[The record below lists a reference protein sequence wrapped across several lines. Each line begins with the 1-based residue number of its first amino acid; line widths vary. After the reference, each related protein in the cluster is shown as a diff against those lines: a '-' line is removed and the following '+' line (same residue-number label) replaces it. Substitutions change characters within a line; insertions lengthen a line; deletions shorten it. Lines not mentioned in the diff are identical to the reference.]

1 MADKTKQYKD
11 LKREIEWKIRLYKCD
26 LEEVE
31 EFINFKENLIVYD
44 EDNPLLKV
52 AKYFIM
58 YELESEVIKR
68 LKNTP
73 IFLDDNGNYRET
85 TKEDIKNLIEYM
97 ATDSFLF
104 HFSEKGRDEIY
115 EELPLTPYLC
125 FSDDEETEEMR
136 KKGEVVQKER
146 ELRFDKL
153 NKELEEFQT
162 IGKMLN
168 FILDCQKRKSS
179 PKSRKIPP
187 KNYGS

>member
-1 MADKTKQYKD
+1 MADKTKQYED

-26 LEEVE
+26 LKEVE

-44 EDNPLLKV
+44 EDSPLLKV

-115 EELPLTPYLC
+115 EEFPLTPYLY
-125 FSDDEETEEMR
+125 FLEGDKTEEVR
-136 KKGEVVQKER
+136 KKEEQERKER
-146 ELRFDKL
+146 ELRLNKL

-162 IGKMLN
+162 IGKMIK